1 MKKFLI
7 TEKQLDLLLE
17 QLNSNSNRIKNSD
30 ITYISNREKIKR
42 LFSRWFPIYHIK
54 LNDGT
59 EALMGVTSQS
69 KGMLDLLVISSFSEQ
84 DKPYILDLQQ
94 SKPIASLEYVEG
106 NVTYY
111 IKPEY
116 KNTNI
121 NDFILDYVN
130 EHLGFYISNINRK
143 EIEE

>member
-1 MKKFLI
+1 MKKILI

-17 QLNSNSNRIKNSD
+17 EINSNSKRIMNSD
-30 ITYISNREKIKR
+30 ILYKSGKQKVKR
-42 LFSRWFPIYHIK
+42 LFSRWFPIYHIM

-59 EALMGVTSQS
+59 GAFIGVTSQS
-69 KGMLDLLVISSFSEQ
+69 RAMLDLLVISSLSEDNIQ
-84 DKPYILDLQQ
+84 YVLDLEK

-111 IKPEY
+111 VKPEY

-121 NDFILDYVN
+121 NDFILGYTN
-130 EHLGFYISNINRK
+130 KHLGFYISNLDEK
-143 EIEE
+143 EIED